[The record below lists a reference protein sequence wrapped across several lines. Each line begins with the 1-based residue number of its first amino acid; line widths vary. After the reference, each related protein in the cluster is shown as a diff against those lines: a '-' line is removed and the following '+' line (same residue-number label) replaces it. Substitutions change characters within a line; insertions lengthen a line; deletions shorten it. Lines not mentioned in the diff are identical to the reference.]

1 MDKKNKSNKA
11 PENTRKTT
19 RSGSPKCSVGSVTA
33 ESSPTPVDAPPSRRQ
48 NTGDKKMTTTP
59 EKPAASKPK
68 PAAAPEKSQ
77 PEASKPEA
85 SRPGTNQG
93 ESSSKYTNAGAMDF
107 AALLSKQMEDFRNM
121 ILSTQQQTAAMIEQM
136 QNQSEMRFAKIE
148 AELSNFIPA
157 VDQRFGEVERRVE
170 DEESSSQASVLELQ
184 KVQAYLSQQLAESKD
199 KEAAVKAE
207 IKKIETYLD
216 ADQIKGKQIQQDLE
230 DKGQKLFKIEE
241 FLDANQERDKAH
253 LNELEE
259 KIEKLMAINQVQQ
272 QEIERLGKLAL
283 DAQNKEQASTSKP
296 FPLHIDTKEARYG
309 SYHHFTPPIMTR
321 SAMED
326 VIMTDAYPVEYERDI
341 PMFNGENGD
350 DHLQGTAKKWYQM
363 DEVFKQ
369 RDDPQP
375 QRLMDRLLKEFK
387 SERTLEEVKTAML
400 KLRHDWGK
408 AYEYLS
414 EFNRLSRILQ
424 LTDETKRLLLVQQVR
439 PSVREAFYDLP
450 AEKQTLEDYVTCLR
464 RCDTFPADYKDDY
477 LERYE
482 YNRERKIAIMALLGM
497 MDPRRPSKD
506 IEAKRRRN
514 SDNRRGDKRD
524 FSRKEHTKQN
534 NYDKNKKDGYNHNS
548 GKDFSTRPREKQN
561 YYKDSRT
568 SSNNPIPKTALLMQ
582 AGSECEEFVPEAK
595 ISNLR
600 TKEGLQDLNVLYD
613 TGSQINMIHP
623 QLAKEMGLKT
633 EDRPLTFTTAAGKV
647 LIPQVTEEFK
657 IKIKLVE
664 ERTGKVKWYDFN
676 TRCRLAE
683 AMPRTIILGSRF
695 MDRHLIYRK
704 IDVHDQQPKVY
715 KIDGERP
722 GLPDVDSPEECAG
735 ESIYMVQ
742 LPEEREEA
750 VQKEIQ
756 PTARITKIINQVIDN
771 QKLKDTVYE
780 LTRQYYRDRG
790 IEYTMD
796 YYDYLVDYDKWADWF
811 KVQKT
816 KNLKES

>member
-19 RSGSPKCSVGSVTA
+19 RSGSLKSSVGSVTA
-33 ESSPTPVDAPPSRRQ
+33 ESSPTPVEPPPSRRQ
-48 NTGDKKMTTTP
+48 NTGDKKMTSTP

-93 ESSSKYTNAGAMDF
+93 ESSSKNVNAGAMDF
-107 AALLSKQMEDFRNM
+107 AALLSKQMEDFKNM
-121 ILSTQQQTAAMIEQM
+121 IISTQQQTVAMIEQM

-170 DEESSSQASVLELQ
+170 EEESSSQASVLELQ

-241 FLDANQERDKAH
+241 FLDANQERDKVH

-296 FPLHIDTKEARYG
+296 FPLLIDTKEARYG

-326 VIMTDAYPVEYERDI
+326 VVMTDAYPVEYERDI

-350 DHLQGTAKKWYQM
+350 VESFIDRLKRYFGRHQKYYQSEPTAMLYFIEDHLQGTAKKWYQM

-387 SERTLEEVKTAML
+387 SERTLEE
-400 KLRHDWGK
+400 
-408 AYEYLS
+408 
-414 EFNRLSRILQ
+414 

-477 LERYE
+477 LEKYE

-514 SDNRRGDKRD
+514 SDNRRGDKRA
-524 FSRKEHTKQN
+524 
-534 NYDKNKKDGYNHNS
+534 Y
-548 GKDFSTRPREKQN
+548 
-561 YYKDSRT
+561 
-568 SSNNPIPKTALLMQ
+568 
-582 AGSECEEFVPEAK
+582 
-595 ISNLR
+595 
-600 TKEGLQDLNVLYD
+600 
-613 TGSQINMIHP
+613 
-623 QLAKEMGLKT
+623 
-633 EDRPLTFTTAAGKV
+633 
-647 LIPQVTEEFK
+647 
-657 IKIKLVE
+657 
-664 ERTGKVKWYDFN
+664 
-676 TRCRLAE
+676 
-683 AMPRTIILGSRF
+683 
-695 MDRHLIYRK
+695 
-704 IDVHDQQPKVY
+704 
-715 KIDGERP
+715 
-722 GLPDVDSPEECAG
+722 
-735 ESIYMVQ
+735 
-742 LPEEREEA
+742 
-750 VQKEIQ
+750 
-756 PTARITKIINQVIDN
+756 
-771 QKLKDTVYE
+771 
-780 LTRQYYRDRG
+780 
-790 IEYTMD
+790 
-796 YYDYLVDYDKWADWF
+796 
-811 KVQKT
+811 
-816 KNLKES
+816 